1 MSTWLDFNDGQ
12 QREVVDGDGL
22 RGKDGTLG
30 RIAGLDTYEVG
41 YKEGDL
47 FSTNQGLE
55 QKRILHNVIND
66 KGFKNYIS
74 LGQKAASQKNY
85 QGDSERELIRIEDD
99 NGISI
104 ASKLY
109 YEGLAVPRGSNVS
122 PEDVQIWK
130 QGRYARERNPEGQD
144 PYYAKLREDLGIASQ
159 LDIKFPKTKAITERD
174 YKPQLHSGVVFKHSD
189 RNLYNEAKSPF
200 KSAFSSGLDGIQSGY
215 YGIMEMTGTKLDI
228 ESLERY
234 GRQGKELQARQMG
247 MAPRWV
253 NNIDDIDS
261 LKDFSSWAAGALGGS
276 LPYFGMMAAGFIPG
290 LAPYSM
296 ASMALTYAG
305 QTWNEMEGLPD
316 ENSASIALFA
326 GALQSL
332 WERIGGRAVFTLVK
346 PQDLATKKG
355 VNKAIDEIIKS
366 GRKSTK
372 TGKPLTR
379 KEAKKVIEEGK
390 RDEILA
396 LLKDFNQNS
405 AIWAAYA
412 SQVAKR
418 AGAGVIGE
426 GTTEGMQ
433 EATQIIGAYLGTP
446 ESKRK
451 FNFED
456 VRNEDGQIIEYG
468 FTSVIKNAVAAG
480 ALLGGG
486 MSGASAAFNE
496 KQPYSTSV
504 RQTQYLDSKN
514 TTVDLSPVENLDEIL
529 DKMAARHLDPY
540 ETRQQP
546 LTEESA
552 SAEDQ
557 EAIPLDS
564 EKSEEVFNKAI
575 GLAGKLKTPKRVH
588 VENTFL
594 NTIEKNFGKEYVG
607 VYLRALYNKVNE
619 NIFNSD
625 LSSEEKTKNIEANNK
640 RLESDLELFYGEDYK
655 KDDTKKREE
664 AIITKN
670 QANSEEVLGFVN
682 TYKRKLKEISGTS
695 RAADFLLKGK
705 WISAPMQVT
714 AMELGEVWNNLT
726 TLRAEGEY
734 IGSPFG
740 RTIAGQTMPQQ
751 RRNMEGQAHEQI
763 QNTLDYVISHMRTRG
778 KPLRNSDKN
787 RAIIFNALKETV
799 INQKIPS
806 KYKGLEV
813 VFGTALREIHEY
825 EQNQAKLIRTV
836 DKNYYP
842 ETYRV
847 SVTQPDGSVK
857 EEQWSLGVFFNNK
870 LSSEKVRKN
879 KEVYINAMVANGYSN
894 ADAEAEYEKIK
905 GTPTGWD
912 YQEWADTQFLIKKPA
927 YLKKRINY
935 NNDAFK
941 ELWESNDYEATL
953 TRATEIAHYVTD
965 MKSKGFGGSRL
976 NAKILSIRDEVLEK
990 YGQEGV
996 DEYMPLIA
1004 HELYRHQELHMGE
1017 YHKIKS
1023 ETGRAVAA
1031 HTGSI
1036 LSFAFMAMAVISSLP
1051 ELALM
1056 FRDTSGLTVNG
1067 ERMFV
1072 KATKNLAKLT
1082 KQSMI
1087 SQMKKIHNA
1096 EGNWADTSFLDK
1108 MYKRQVARGMT
1119 GKEYTAGHIVDAE
1132 YGMDRKHW
1140 MQAKAMPA
1148 FYKWTGLTPYT
1159 TFVRMGRDSIADDW
1173 LAVQFADTTD
1183 LIIKSIQQWEDN
1195 YRKDN
1200 PLPKD
1205 ATEQDVLNYENNLDV
1220 ERINL
1225 LDTGN
1230 FENIKRLQE
1239 LVSKMAATNR
1249 EAIAFEKLR
1258 NAGIDPVDSATSMLH
1273 LEEWFTSAKMNIY
1286 GGHTGKGR
1294 YNNMLVVDPI
1304 LQDNPELVFDEWL
1317 NALSKS
1323 DATQLRDIK
1332 DIGARLAKNL
1342 DIARS
1347 NFVDQALVN
1356 PDPGKRPPM
1365 YSDGRTRLLFMFQGY
1380 LAQFSSKI
1388 ARPILRDLVGKGTP
1402 EAQVNAA
1409 AVMMGAVAIA
1419 FLAQALKDEVKYGD
1433 KPSWLS
1439 DAEYIQR
1446 GIMASG
1452 LLGQTERIFNFIFP
1466 LYKSEEDNLAD
1477 KFWAEFG
1484 PITGAVDSLIKG
1496 SKWASEGEGERALN
1510 QYLKVTP
1517 AGTFTQQRQFIAK
1530 LLAGNLNDG
1539 E

>member
-41 YKEGDL
+41 YEKGDL

-55 QKRILHNVIND
+55 QKRILHDVIND

-85 QGDSERELIRIEDD
+85 KGNSERELIRIEDD
-99 NGISI
+99 DGISI

-130 QGRYARERNPEGQD
+130 QGIYARERNPDSQD
-144 PYYAKLREDLGIASQ
+144 PYYAKLREDLNISSQ
-159 LDIKFPKTKAITERD
+159 LDVKFAKTKAVTERD
-174 YKPQLHSGVVFKHSD
+174 YKPQLHSGVVYKHSD
-189 RNLYNEAKSPF
+189 RNKYNEAKSPF

-215 YGIMEMTGTKLDI
+215 YGIMEMTGARLDI
-228 ESLERY
+228 ESLEKY

-247 MAPRWV
+247 MGPRWV
-253 NNIDDIDS
+253 NNIDEIDS
-261 LKDFSSWAAGALGGS
+261 LKDFTSWASGALGGS
-276 LPYFGMMAAGFIPG
+276 LPYFGIMAAGFIPG
-290 LAPYSM
+290 LAPYSIT
-296 ASMALTYAG
+296 SMALTYAG
-305 QTWNEMEGLPD
+305 QTWNEMEGTPD
-316 ENSASIALFA
+316 ENSASVALFA
-326 GALQSL
+326 GALQSA

-346 PQDLATKKG
+346 PQDLATRKG
-355 VNKAIDEIIKS
+355 VNKAIDELVKS
-366 GRKSTK
+366 GKKSTK
-372 TGKPLTR
+372 TGKVLT
-379 KEAKKVIEEGK
+379 KTEAKAVIEAGK
-390 RDEILA
+390 REEILR

-405 AIWAAYA
+405 AIWAAYSA
-412 SQVAKR
+412 QVAKR

-468 FTSVIKNAVAAG
+468 FTTVIKNAIAAG

-486 MSGASAAFNE
+486 MSGAQAAFTE

-504 RQTQYLDSKN
+504 RQDQYLGSKN
-514 TTVDLSPVENLDEIL
+514 TTVDLSPVQTMNEVLDE
-529 DKMAARHLDPY
+529 MATRHLDPN
-540 ETRQQP
+540 EIKQTP
-546 LTEESA
+546 LTANA
-552 SAEDQ
+552 STRKDQ

-564 EKSEEVFNKAI
+564 EVSQKVVDKALN
-575 GLAGKLKTPKRVH
+575 LAGSLKTPRRADVDN
-588 VENTFL
+588 VFL
-594 NTIEKNFGKEYVG
+594 NVIKENFGEQYVG

-619 NIFNSD
+619 NISNSD
-625 LSSEEKTKNIEANNK
+625 ISSEEKTKFVEANNK
-640 RLESDLELFYGEDYK
+640 RLESDLKDFYGEDSS
-655 KDDTKKREE
+655 TQETEE
-664 AIITKN
+664 TNIPTKN
-670 QANSEEVLGFVN
+670 ETNAQEVLGWVN
-682 TYKRKLKEISGTS
+682 THQRKLKEISGTS

-714 AMELGEVWNNLT
+714 SIELGNVWNNLT

-740 RTIAGQTMPQQ
+740 RTIAGETMPQQ

-778 KPLRNSDKN
+778 KPLRNTDKN
-787 RAIIFNALKETV
+787 RAIVFNAIKDYIV
-799 INQKIPS
+799 NGKIDP

-813 VFGTALREIHEY
+813 VFGTALNEIHQY
-825 EQNQAKLIRTV
+825 EQSQAELIREV
-836 DKNYYP
+836 DTNYS
-842 ETYRV
+842 V
-847 SVTQPDGSVK
+847 SLEEVDIVQPDGSVK
-857 EEQWSLGVFFNNK
+857 EEDWSLGIFFNNK
-870 LSSEKVRKN
+870 LSSKKVLDN
-879 KEVYINAMVANGYSN
+879 KEVYINAMVANGHSK
-894 ADAEAEYEKIK
+894 ADAEFEYEKIK

-927 YLKKRINY
+927 YLKKRIDY
-935 NNDAFK
+935 NDEAFK
-941 ELWESNDYEATL
+941 DLWEANDYEATL

-976 NAKILSIRDEVLEK
+976 NSKILSIRDEVLEK

-996 DEYMPLIA
+996 DQYMPLIA

-1082 KQSMI
+1082 KQSMV

-1096 EGNWADTSFLDK
+1096 EGNWADTAFLDK

-1183 LIIKSIQQWEDN
+1183 LIIKTIKQWEDN
-1195 YRKDN
+1195 YRKN
-1200 PLPKD
+1200 NVLPEN
-1205 ATEQDVLNYENNLDV
+1205 ATEQQVLDYENTIDV

-1225 LDTGN
+1225 LDTGR
-1230 FENIKRLQE
+1230 FENVEKLQR
-1239 LVSKMAATNR
+1239 LVSQMVATNK

-1258 NAGIDPVDSATSMLH
+1258 NAGVDPVDTATSMLH

-1286 GGHTGKGR
+1286 GGNTGKGR
-1294 YNNMLVVDPI
+1294 YNNILVVDPI
-1304 LQDNPELVFDEWL
+1304 LENNPELVFDEWL

-1323 DATQLRDIK
+1323 DAKELKYIK
-1332 DIGARLAKNL
+1332 DIGTRLAKNL
-1342 DIARS
+1342 DIARG

-1452 LLGQTERIFNFIFP
+1452 LMGQTERIFNFIFP

-1517 AGTFTQQRQFIAK
+1517 AGTFTQQRQFMAK